1 VRTGPVL
8 SPPGEPTPLDG
19 RPGLGKQI
27 MSRRDLTEDEKKLVE
42 WQLKY
47 LATDAGVSERDLDT
61 VISIES

>member
-1 VRTGPVL
+1 
-8 SPPGEPTPLDG
+8 
-19 RPGLGKQI
+19 

-61 VISIES
+61 VISIESQLKRDGRLSDAQLDLLETIYKRY